1 LTIITSYGILTI
13 PSSRY
18 SQNIKGVWFMSPRHS
33 SYDIIVDAAEAV
45 VVEAGAVHMTLG
57 AVAAKA
63 GISKGGLLHHF
74 PSKEALLEAMINR
87 LIKTREESRKKIRG
101 ELPESPTRELK
112 AHMLAALLRDK
123 KYDRV
128 GAPLLAP
135 LAHNPK
141 LAEPVREAIR
151 KVYADIVSAG
161 VKFERA
167 AVLALAADG
176 LLIQETLSI
185 SPFTEEQRSRI
196 VEELLRLADIATS
209 ET

>member
-1 LTIITSYGILTI
+1 
-13 PSSRY
+13 
-18 SQNIKGVWFMSPRHS
+18 MSPRVS
-33 SYDIIVDAAEAV
+33 SYNVIVDAAEAV
-45 VVEAGAVHMTLG
+45 VVEAGAAHMTLD

-74 PSKEALLEAMINR
+74 PTKVALIEAMISR
-87 LIKTREESRKKIRG
+87 LIEARDESRNKIWQD
-101 ELPESPTRELK
+101 LPEGPTRKLK
-112 AHMLAALLRDK
+112 AYVLAALLRDK
-123 KYDRV
+123 RYDRV

-141 LAEPVREAIR
+141 LAQPVREAIE
-151 KVYADIVSAG
+151 KVYAEMVSEG

-176 LLIQETLSI
+176 LQILETLSI

-196 VEELLRLADIATS
+196 VEELLSLADARTVMK
-209 ET
+209 TGG

>member
-1 LTIITSYGILTI
+1 
-13 PSSRY
+13 
-18 SQNIKGVWFMSPRHS
+18 MSPRHS
-33 SYDIIVDAAEAV
+33 SYYAIVYAAEAV
-45 VVEAGAVHMTLG
+45 VAEAGAVHMTLD

-87 LIKTREESRKKIRG
+87 LIETRKESRNKIWG
-101 ELPESPTRELK
+101 ELPDSPTRGLK
-112 AHMLAALLRDK
+112 AYMLAALLRDK

-141 LAEPVREAIR
+141 LAEPVREALGRI
-151 KVYADIVSAG
+151 YAEIVSSG

-176 LLIQETLSI
+176 LLMQETLSI

-196 VEELLRLADIATS
+196 VDELLRLADMAVG